1 MDSLIRAI
9 LTSPPAMAVKEVVRN
24 LVWTF
29 RGRGLRNP
37 PLPERP
43 GSLMFVCF
51 GNICRSAFAEYL
63 GNVKLAGL
71 GVRGTVCRSSGIRAR
86 DGKPSPEQAVQ
97 AAINWSIDLEPHA
110 ARRITRE
117 MMEAGDMVLVM
128 EFWHLEVLASDY
140 PDLKD
145 RLFLLPLL
153 ESELGGR
160 GTGYSRYNLAD
171 PYGGG
176 PAVFEACFRRLDR
189 CLDLLFERLYGV

>member
-1 MDSLIRAI
+1 MDKLIRAI
-9 LTSPPAMAVKEVVRN
+9 LTSPPVMAVKKVARD

-29 RGRGLRNP
+29 RGRGIRNP

-63 GNVKLAGL
+63 GNVKLTRR
-71 GVRGTVCRSSGIRAR
+71 GVLNTVCRSSGIRAR
-86 DGKPSPEQAVQ
+86 DGKPSPEQAVL
-97 AAINWSIDLEPHA
+97 AARKWSIDLEHHA

-117 MMEAGDMVLVM
+117 MMETGDMVLVM
-128 EFWHLEVLASDY
+128 EVWQLAALARDY
-140 PDLKD
+140 PDLKE

-160 GTGYSRYNLAD
+160 GEGYSRYNLAD
-171 PYGGG
+171 PYGKE
-176 PAVFEACFRRLDR
+176 PAVFEECFRRLER
-189 CLDLLFERLYGV
+189 CLDLLLERLYGG